1 MSNGRVTVVA
11 DAGGTKIDWRA
22 VDADGLVI
30 VGEVSTAGVSPLRD
44 DVGDMVGVFG
54 EAAAALGCGGRVSE
68 IHYYGTG
75 CIGGET
81 SERVRTALSRAFS
94 TDVEAIE
101 VESDM
106 LGAARALC
114 GREAGIVCIVGT
126 GSNSCVYDGRTIMAN
141 TPPLGYIIGDEGS
154 GAWLGREL
162 LCGVLKGFLPL
173 EVVTLFRQ
181 EYPELTKAEV
191 VWRVYGGEV
200 APNAFLASLAR
211 FYSRHGDVAALCATV
226 GRGFGLFLDRNVMD
240 YDGVRSLPVSFTGSV
255 ACAFEAEMRRQL
267 TERGLTP
274 GCFEPRPI
282 ERLVKFHAEIY

>member
-1 MSNGRVTVVA
+1 MTLIA

-44 DVGDMVGVFG
+44 DVGDMGGVFG

-81 SERVRTALSRAFS
+81 SERVRTALGRAFT
-94 TDVEAIE
+94 TDGETIE

-114 GREAGIVCIVGT
+114 GRESGIVCIVGT
-126 GSNSCVYDGRTIMAN
+126 GSNSCVYDGRTIVAN

-162 LCGVLKGFLPL
+162 LCGVLKGFLPS

-181 EYPELTKAEV
+181 EYPELTKAEAV
-191 VWRVYGGEV
+191 KRVYGGAT
-200 APNAFLASLAR
+200 APNAFLASFAR
-211 FYSRHGDVAALCATV
+211 FFSRHGDVAAVSDMV
-226 GRGFGLFLDRNVMD
+226 GRGFGLFLDRNVAV
-240 YDGVRSLPVSFTGSV
+240 YDGARRLPVNFTGSV
-255 ACAFEAEMRRQL
+255 ACAFEKEMRQQL
-267 TERGLTP
+267 VERGMTA
-274 GCFEPRPI
+274 GRFDPRPI